1 MVFNESLVYLYRKTI
16 LVEKIMFTKEEI
28 IRNEVII
35 TAQRLF
41 QKYGYSKT
49 TMEDIAKAMDR
60 GKSTIYY
67 YFKSK
72 DEIFEAVI
80 IKEADDVVYAILE
93 AIKQKTTA
101 EDKLKAYLTTF
112 LEVIKVKL
120 NLYEVFRNE
129 LLNSE
134 DISLN
139 QKNLRIP
146 IMQYNAREI
155 QVVKEILLL
164 GLDSKEFTTSISDD
178 VDLIAYTLITAL
190 RSMAMD
196 LTLNE
201 KDLNSFFEVD
211 KMNIMITIL
220 LRGLKN

>member
-1 MVFNESLVYLYRKTI
+1 
-16 LVEKIMFTKEEI
+16 MFTKEEI

-80 IKEADDVVYAILE
+80 IKEADDVVHAILE

-101 EDKLKAYLTTF
+101 EDKLKAYLTTS